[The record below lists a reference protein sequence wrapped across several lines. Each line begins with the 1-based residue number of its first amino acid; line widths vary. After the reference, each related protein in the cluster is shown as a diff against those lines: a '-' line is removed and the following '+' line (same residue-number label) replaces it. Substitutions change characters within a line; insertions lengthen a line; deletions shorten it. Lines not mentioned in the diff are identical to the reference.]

1 MGWNLSRFRLI
12 GSFPRY
18 FVGVEKLRVKLTT
31 QLIAG
36 GLVVPAGKR
45 RTEYVDLSDAVGLYI
60 EVRAASPGQG
70 TFYWRYRDSQGITRH
85 ERIGRT
91 DEVTLEQARNKA
103 RELRAQWTLG
113 TFPKAPQQ
121 DKPEIP
127 TFGEFARETYGPA
140 MKLRKRSWQ
149 RDLDLVRLRLGDIV
163 DKRLEEITK
172 LDLVKL
178 HNKLRESGLAAATSN
193 HGLKVARQVLAL
205 AVSLEILEKNVAV
218 GIPMFPENN
227 IQDRSLSPEELA
239 RLLRVLKTDKNRN
252 VCRIALW
259 LLATGCRYHEA
270 LNAEWSQL
278 DLYNSVWKVPSQL
291 TKTNASRVIPL
302 NDVAL
307 EVIAELDTKD
317 KYPFLFINPRTK
329 KPYANIH
336 KVWERLR
343 SDADVKHC
351 RLHDLRHQV
360 GAIAANSGESL
371 WVISK
376 LLGHTQSKTSERY
389 SAVSTPTLVN
399 ASNTV
404 ARVIQEAMKKSA

>member
-1 MGWNLSRFRLI
+1 MRIKLSRELI
-12 GSFPRY
+12 
-18 FVGVEKLRVKLTT
+18 TD
-31 QLIAG
+31 

-91 DEVTLEQARNKA
+91 DEVTLEQARNKV

-113 TFPKAPQQ
+113 TFPKAAQQ
-121 DKPEIP
+121 DKQDMP

-163 DKRLEEITK
+163 DKRLDQITK
-172 LDLVKL
+172 LDLIKL
-178 HNKLRESGLAAATSN
+178 HNKLRDSGLAAATSN
-193 HGLKVARQVLAL
+193 HGLKVARQILGYAN
-205 AVSLEILEKNVAV
+205 SLGILERNVAI
-218 GIPMFPENN
+218 GIPMFAENN

-239 RLLRVLKTDKNRN
+239 RLLSVLKTDKNRN

-278 DLYNSVWKVPSQL
+278 DLENRVWKIPSQL

-302 NDVAL
+302 NDVAM
-307 EVIAELDTKD
+307 EVIAELDTRARS
-317 KYPFLFINPRTK
+317 PFLFINPRTE

-336 KVWERLR
+336 KAWERLR
-343 SDADVKHC
+343 ADAGVESC
-351 RLHDLRHQV
+351 RLHDLRHIF
-360 GAIAANSGESL
+360 GHTLASSGLSL
-371 WVISK
+371 WIISK

-389 SAVSTPTLVN
+389 SAVSTPTLMA

-404 ARVIQEAMKKSA
+404 AKVIQEAMKKSA